1 MMLGAHVVL
10 CMTARFFEK
19 MGQKWTKNRVFE
31 FIGKCSHYFFQNL
44 FYNESLYY
52 LLYSCTNLIFGKNL
66 VREIWARML
75 SVNQSAG
82 FLYQLYL

>member
-1 MMLGAHVVL
+1 MWCCAWQPDFL
-10 CMTARFFEK
+10 K
-19 MGQKWTKNRVFE
+19 KWAKNGLKTGFFE

-75 SVNQSAG
+75 SVNQIAG